1 MLRSEKL
8 NVPPGTWHV
17 SLPEGPRK
25 RGGLMEQKTN
35 NPEALTSY
43 LEQNP
48 SVKELLAQYQQAKE
62 MIRDASEAMALDPS
76 LYLFYI
82 CSSNL

>member
-1 MLRSEKL
+1 
-8 NVPPGTWHV
+8 
-17 SLPEGPRK
+17 
-25 RGGLMEQKTN
+25 
-35 NPEALTSY
+35 LTSY

-76 LYLFYI
+76 LYPFYI